1 MASVTDCV
9 PEMPHKASH
18 PTCSLQCGP
27 ATLPQEVES
36 MSPPLVWAVSAP
48 INNVVPFLRTAL
60 SHLGP
65 SASCASES
73 RHMYTPA
80 YPASPTARSL
90 SHMEAWEDGR
100 PQEERG
106 QGALSR
112 QARGGLSSHLGSG
125 SSSPSRPH
133 VDQKGTAV
141 LNPQQ
146 TPQNQEQNK
155 SLF

>member
-112 QARGGLSSHLGSG
+112 QARGGAKQSSWKWILKPQPPPCGSERNC
-125 SSSPSRPH
+125 SAEPSANS
-133 VDQKGTAV
+133 T
-141 LNPQQ
+141 
-146 TPQNQEQNK
+146 K
-155 SLF
+155 SGAK